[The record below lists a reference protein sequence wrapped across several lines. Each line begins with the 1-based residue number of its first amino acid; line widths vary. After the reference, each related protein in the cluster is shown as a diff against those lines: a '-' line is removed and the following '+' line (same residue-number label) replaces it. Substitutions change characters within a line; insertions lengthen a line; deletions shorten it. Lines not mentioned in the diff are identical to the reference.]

1 MGIPRG
7 LSGNDVMAEGA
18 VRFWAGL
25 EHRGPLC
32 KEHTAHRVRRRQSI
46 AAVGESKRCA
56 RMVNLRANDTAFDEE
71 SKTVCIRRKAE
82 RAAKGQADCRFELGP
97 ELLRR
102 RRPQR

>member
-56 RMVNLRANDTAFDEE
+56 RMVNLRANDTAFK
-71 SKTVCIRRKAE
+71 SPFTAFGATVKSTVSSAKTLDDSAIFASIGEHC
-82 RAAKGQADCRFELGP
+82 
-97 ELLRR
+97 
-102 RRPQR
+102 